1 MKSKHVYGCVA
12 LDIKQ
17 IDFFK
22 LNIYEEKNRSVY
34 EIFF

>member
-17 IDFFK
+17 IDFSK
-22 LNIYEEKNRSVY
+22 LNIYKEK
-34 EIFF
+34 I

>member
-17 IDFFK
+17 MDFLLSNFK
-22 LNIYEEKNRSVY
+22 LNIYKKKS
-34 EIFF
+34 